1 MKEVTTQEFYQC
13 LKSDDLL
20 ERFAY
25 RRHAGMGGRDRDF
38 IKMKGHK
45 GQIEN
50 AAKNV
55 QNENENVG
63 FKCLHYSVTE
73 SNGTVEVTIVKKKR
87 GQFTFG
93 VRTVDVTATSPKDYK
108 HEDKII
114 TI

>member
-1 MKEVTTQEFYQC
+1 MGRHDKE
-13 LKSDDLL
+13 
-20 ERFAY
+20 
-25 RRHAGMGGRDRDF
+25 F
-38 IKMKGHK
+38 IKMKGQK

-50 AAKNV
+50 IVKTGSI

-87 GQFTFG
+87 GQFTLG
-93 VRTVDVTATSPKDYK
+93 VRTVDVTATAPKDYT
-108 HEDKII
+108 HVDKII

>member
-1 MKEVTTQEFYQC
+1 VDNLKEVSTAEFFQC

-25 RRHAGMGGRDRDF
+25 RRQAGMGGRDKEF

-50 AAKNV
+50 TVKDI
-55 QNENENVG
+55 QNENENIG

-73 SNGTVEVTIVKKKR
+73 SNGTVDVTIVKKKR
-87 GQFTFG
+87 GEFTFG
-93 VRTVDVTATSPKDYK
+93 VRTIDDTAVKGKDYAA
-108 HEDKII
+108 
-114 TI
+114 